1 MPRTTERRSAIAAL
15 VAARA
20 SLTVRRAASGSDSN
34 SSSAMPRLIDT
45 ATSRAW
51 VPSCRSRS
59 SRRSSAA
66 EWSTA
71 SARLRVSASTRCSSV
86 SVLP

>member
-20 SLTVRRAASGSDSN
+20 SLTVRRAASGSVSN

-71 SARLRVSASTRCSSV
+71 AARLRVSTSTRRSRD